1 MKYIYRVEPIK
12 IGMLPVGD
20 DSKKQEKQL
29 SANGEDGWELVCV
42 SEGAKYLKYVYCKE
56 VSDEEYDEEVQ
67 KAEVKVEKKPKKVL
81 SPEQLK
87 KINMIWMIAFGVLAL
102 TAIVLA
108 IVNIAVASQLAELET
123 EYWSLYEGGQYA
135 QEYTLDVLDPG
146 YVMGLVIL
154 AVGLA
159 FGGLAFW
166 RKKQWMWIVASVL
179 MAAALFMFAIS
190 VYADAC
196 SVSSFKEDIAL
207 LKAATP

>member
-56 VSDEEYDEEVQ
+56 VSDEEYEEEVQ

-87 KINMIWMIAFGVLAL
+87 KINMIWLIAFGVLAL
-102 TAIVLA
+102 ASIVLA
-108 IVNIAVASQLAELET
+108 IVDFVFGVQLVDLET
-123 EYWSLYEGGQYA
+123 EYFLLMYGEQFEGTMGDI
-135 QEYTLDVLDPG
+135 LSPG
-146 YVMGLVIL
+146 FIFGLVML
-154 AVGLA
+154 AVGLV

-166 RKKQWMWIVASVL
+166 RKKQWMWIVATVL
-179 MAAALFMFAIS
+179 MVAALLMVAIS
-190 VYADAC
+190 VYADSDNA
-196 SVSSFKEDIAL
+196 SYYKEELEL